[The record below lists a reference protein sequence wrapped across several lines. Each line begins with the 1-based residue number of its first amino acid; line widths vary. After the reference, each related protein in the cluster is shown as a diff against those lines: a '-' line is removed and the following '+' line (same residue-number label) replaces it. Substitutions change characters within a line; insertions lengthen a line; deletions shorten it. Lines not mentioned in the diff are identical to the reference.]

1 MEYEKIYT
9 SDMSDSQ
16 WEIIKEILK
25 EENYRCVEEEKR
37 AGECCAVPCQNRV
50 PVEKSAHRFSKMEN
64 SIQLLSAG
72 MSEWNMAENTAGIS
86 KKSTHPC
93 RKKGR
98 TDLYPD

>member
-1 MEYEKIYT
+1 MRRYQ
-9 SDMSDSQ
+9 Q
-16 WEIIKEILK
+16 WLLQALQRI
-25 EENYRCVEEEKR
+25 
-37 AGECCAVPCQNRV
+37 
-50 PVEKSAHRFSKMEN
+50 MEN

-98 TDLYPD
+98 TDLCPD